1 MPDILKSIR
10 YAEPSGAN
18 PHQRL
23 AHSILSFDET
33 LVRLKEAIQAEGLLL
48 LHEID
53 TQMILGRGGYA
64 IPSTRQILFFHP
76 RYMVRLLEADP
87 SAVMEAPLR
96 LLVME
101 MPDGTVVLR
110 HPDPD
115 AALAPYAGLA
125 SLGSELSLI
134 LMRILATVSA

>member
-1 MPDILKSIR
+1 MPETLKPIR
-10 YAEPSGAN
+10 YAEPTRAT
-18 PHQRL
+18 PQQRV
-23 AHSILSFDET
+23 AHSIFPFEET
-33 LVRLKEAIQAEGLLL
+33 LMGLKTAIQAEGLLL

-64 IPSTRQILFFHP
+64 IPSTRQLFFFHP

-101 MPDGTVVLR
+101 MPDGTVAVR
-110 HPDPD
+110 HPDPGV
-115 AALAPYAGLA
+115 ALAPYACLA
-125 SLGSELSLI
+125 ELGSELSL
-134 LMRILATVSA
+134 LLQ

>member
-1 MPDILKSIR
+1 MPENLKPIR
-10 YAEPSGAN
+10 YAEPTGAS
-18 PHQRL
+18 PQQRV
-23 AHSILSFDET
+23 AHSSFPFEDT
-33 LVRLKEAIQAEGLLL
+33 LVRLKVAIQAEGLLL

-64 IPSTRQILFFHP
+64 IPSTRQLFFFHP

-101 MPDGTVVLR
+101 LPDASVVVR
-110 HPDPD
+110 CPDPGV
-115 AALAPYAGLA
+115 ALAPYAGLA
-125 SLGSELSLI
+125 DLGSELSL
-134 LMRILATVSA
+134 LLQRILATVSA